1 MPATNTYDAIQSYT
15 LTSAT
20 NTVTFGSIPQ
30 TYTDLVLILNLGST
44 PSAQLTRLRFNGDT
58 GTNYSDTKLRGN
70 GTTAYSTR
78 ISNDSNATL
87 NEFAYASTT
96 LGKCNIIVN
105 FMNYSNTT
113 TYKTF
118 LFRANNADLGT
129 ELGAGLWRSTA
140 AISAIEVS
148 NPGNNFLSG
157 STFSLYGIK
166 AA

>member
-1 MPATNTYDAIQSYT
+1 MPTTYEPISTTT
-15 LTSAT
+15 LTS
-20 NTVTFGSIPQ
+20 NTTPVTFSSIPQ

-44 PSAQLTRLRFNGDT
+44 PSAQLTRMRFNGDAA
-58 GTNYSDTKLRGN
+58 TNYSDTKVRGN

-78 ISNDSNATL
+78 ISSDSEITL

-105 FMNYSNTT
+105 FMNYTNTT
-113 TYKTF
+113 TYKTI
-118 LFRANNADLGT
+118 LFRSNNADLGT

-140 AISAIEVS
+140 AISTIEVF

-157 STFSLYGIK
+157 STFTLYGIK